1 MDRPRSLKDILSGL
15 AFIGFGLA
23 FGVAAA
29 GYPLGTALRMGPGYF
44 PLVLAVVLGLIG
56 ALILVTGLL
65 AAEADG
71 DGGLGRIP
79 WRATLLICGAIVFF
93 GATVRG
99 LGLAP
104 TLFVSVALTAL
115 ASRHTRPLG
124 ALVIALGMTVLC
136 LMIFTVGLGLPLAV
150 VGPFIN

>member
-1 MDRPRSLKDILSGL
+1 MSFVWGL
-15 AFIGFGLA
+15 AFSGLGLA
-23 FGVAAA
+23 LGAGGA
-29 GYPLGTALRMGPGYF
+29 GYPLGTPLRWGPGYF
-44 PLVLAVVLGLIG
+44 RLDLAVVQGLMG
-56 ALILVTGLL
+56 ALTLVPGPPAP
-65 AAEADG
+65 AAAG

-150 VGPFIN
+150 VGPWLR